1 MSKKNKNITEDS
13 IEKIEESLSKTEQYI
28 EDNKKSLSIIITI
41 IVVIVA
47 GFLLYKNFY
56 LAPKEQEAKA
66 AIWKA
71 QYYFEKDSFRLALDG
86 DGVMYDGFLAVAENY
101 GMTSAG
107 NLANYY
113 AGLCYLKL
121 GEYANAIEYLSNF
134 DTSNEIIAPIAKGA
148 TGDANLEMGNKEEA
162 LKLYLAA
169 AESSENELTAPV
181 YLMKAG
187 LLYED
192 MEKKDKALETY
203 SKIKSLYK
211 KSQQGQAID
220 KYIER
225 LK

>member
-1 MSKKNKNITEDS
+1 MSKKNTNVAEDG

-28 EDNKKSLSIIITI
+28 EENKKSLSIIIAI

-47 GFLLYKNFY
+47 GFLSYKNFY
-56 LAPKEQEAKA
+56 IAPKEQEAKV

-71 QYYFEKDSFRLALDG
+71 QYYFEKDSFNLALNG
-86 DGVMYDGFLAVAENY
+86 DDIMYDGFLKVADKY
-101 GMTSAG
+101 SMTQTG

-121 GEYANAIEYLSNF
+121 GEFENAIEYLSKF
-134 DTSNEIIAPIAKGA
+134 ETSSPILGPIAKGA
-148 TGDANLEMGNKEEA
+148 SGDANLELGKKNDA
-162 LKLYLAA
+162 LDLYLAA
-169 AESSENELTAPV
+169 TELGDNELIAPV

-192 MEKKDKALETY
+192 MGKKDKALETY
-203 SKIKSLYK
+203 KKIKKEYK
-211 KSQQGQAID
+211 KSQQAQSID